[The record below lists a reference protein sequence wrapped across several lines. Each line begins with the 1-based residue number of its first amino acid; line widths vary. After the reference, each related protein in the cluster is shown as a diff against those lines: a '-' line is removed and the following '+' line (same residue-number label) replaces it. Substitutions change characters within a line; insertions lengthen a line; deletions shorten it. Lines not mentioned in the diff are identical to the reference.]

1 MQPAIANTYFKGSE
15 GMNIFK
21 DNLYFPRLIF
31 VGLLLGFWSISSF
44 AQEVVGTVLTSSGNA
59 IAEPVS
65 GSARL
70 LSRGAPIFTGDT
82 VVVAENSRVRF
93 KLLDDSTYVVQENSS
108 FVIEE
113 FYYSG
118 AEDGN
123 EVADFYFSEGVME
136 FISGHIGKQDPS
148 KFRIDTDFAVIG
160 LRGSGGIISTDSES
174 TRVFVTLGELTAR
187 SRTGDSLILNN
198 GQTTVIGQS
207 GESSREQGNSTGA
220 PQTMTTDGD
229 DIVSNNP
236 SDQQDQ
242 EAVNEA
248 EEEVAAEEPEEQNGP
263 DGDAEQT
270 TAQSDADGDSQ
281 NATVD
286 AGVSAAELYAEL
298 LPNPAEATQEDLQ
311 AALNSAIARNPVLY
325 AELVTIAIDMGLEPP
340 NAAVAATQALGGSN
354 MTEDIAANIFFVT
367 TEGISDTAEIE
378 AAILSADINATPLVA
393 NATETSRIDVNI
405 GTRSTA
411 PRPTNS
417 ATLPRNSA
425 SPAR

>member
-1 MQPAIANTYFKGSE
+1 
-15 GMNIFK
+15 MNIFK
-21 DNLYFPRLIF
+21 DNLYLPRLIF

-70 LSRGAPIFTGDT
+70 LSRGDPIFTGDT

-187 SRTGDSLILNN
+187 SRTGDTTILNN

-207 GESSREQGNSTGA
+207 GESSSEQGNSTGA

-229 DIVSNNP
+229 DIVSNDP

-242 EAVNEA
+242 GTGDEA
-248 EEEVAAEEPEEQNGP
+248 EEVEETVAAEEPEEQNGP
-263 DGDAEQT
+263 DGDAEQA

-311 AALNSAIARNPVLY
+311 SALNSAIARNPVLY

-367 TEGISDTAEIE
+367 TEGISDTGEIE

-405 GTRSTA
+405 GSRSTA